1 MAHDIMDTVRKRLKD
16 GWLKAWIAVEVVA
29 ITPDAADSSLRKHM
43 EKIGREEFCLMYK
56 QEFKEPQKIPHP
68 FERGKDAYSQVV
80 EAEIVARRFED
91 LLFLVMNY
99 APSSI
104 EILEPSEI
112 RLKLGEAQG
121 VLNSI
126 SELIHKFAMSHAGGV
141 MIDAE

>member
-1 MAHDIMDTVRKRLKD
+1 MATDVMDIVKKRLKD

-29 ITPDAADSSLRKHM
+29 VTPEAADSSLRKHM
-43 EKIGREEFCLMYK
+43 EKMGKEEFCLMYK
-56 QEFKEPQKIPHP
+56 QEFKEPEKVPHP

-80 EAEIVARRFED
+80 EAELVARRFED
-91 LLFLVMNY
+91 LVFLVLNY

-126 SELIHKFAMSHAGGV
+126 SELIHKFALSQAGGV
-141 MIDAE
+141 MIST